1 MIGTVPLEADG
12 SAQFKVPVDQAVY
25 FQLLDENQME
35 LRRMRSFISF
45 QPGEQRACV
54 GLPRDARPWR
64 RARRHVPLGHAPR
77 PGRSPAAALG
87 RLGHEFPPRR
97 AADLRPA
104 LHGLP
109 RRPEAGRRAWTSPA
123 A

>member
-12 SAQFKVPVDQAVY
+12 SAYFKVPVDQAVY

-54 GLPRDARPWR
+54 GCHETKAVAPPDEPVPR
-64 RARRHVPLGHAPR
+64 GHAPR
-77 PGRSPAAALG
+77 PGRSRAAALG
-87 RLGHEFPPRR
+87 HR
-97 AADLRPA
+97 
-104 LHGLP
+104 
-109 RRPEAGRRAWTSPA
+109 GR
-123 A
+123 